1 MSKNLALALGLLAS
15 QAFAV
20 LPEYDNEIAD
30 FTSDGCSMIYDSPAY
45 IDCCKIHDYA
55 YWQGGPEVLKE
66 KADSD
71 FAACVE
77 KGTRSSQLAGLFQR
91 GVEIGGHP
99 QWNRSFRWGYGWKYN
114 KGFAPLSKREQD
126 LVTSKALTE
135 DQVLATPI
143 TDDKNKAL
151 AYPSINN
158 DYCVD
163 EAVLLLKKHLGASR
177 SPIQAYAYNASEFY
191 YTPVNNRYYELTHS
205 SCETPVKF
213 VVGKNK
219 QNHCKRMSAKV
230 MQDSIFIKEIIG
242 LENCRQ

>member
-1 MSKNLALALGLLAS
+1 MSKKLALALSLIVS
-15 QAFAV
+15 QAFAI

-71 FAACVE
+71 FSACVE
-77 KGTRSSQLAGLFQR
+77 KGTRSSTLAGLFQR

-114 KGFAPLSKREQD
+114 KGFAPLSKREQG
-126 LVTSKALTE
+126 LVIDKALTV
-135 DQVLATPI
+135 DQVLATPK

-151 AYPSINN
+151 PYPSKNN
-158 DYCVD
+158 DYCLD
-163 EAVLLLKKHLGASR
+163 EAVLLLKKHLGESD
-177 SPIQAYAYNASEFY
+177 SPTKAYVYKAIEVQNKAISD
-191 YTPVNNRYYELTHS
+191 RYYELTHS
-205 SCETPVKF
+205 KCENPVKF
-213 VVGKNK
+213 SVGE
-219 QNHCKRMSAKV
+219 KRENYCTRLRAGV
-230 MQDSIFIKEIIG
+230 MQDSTFIKEITG
-242 LENCRQ
+242 LKDCQ